1 MYNSEL
7 RDAVLNISKVNRYLR
22 RSVPTMRGFHLLYQ
36 PQVDRTG
43 TVVAAEA
50 LLRWDPQCGHNIG
63 PNVFIPSLERSR
75 LIVPVGQWVIEQ
87 SLAQLKAWRRAGVP
101 VKHIGVNVSARQLL
115 PGFAEFVMG
124 AVESAKLKPRDLV
137 LELTES
143 QAVADSS
150 RFADT
155 IRVLTEAG
163 YLWEID
169 DFGTG
174 YASMRWMR
182 RLSFAGLKIDR
193 SLLIATD
200 EPPGLIR
207 GICAMARE
215 IDLRVTCEGVE
226 TQAQWDQVIRAG
238 VHRVQGYLTGRPVEA
253 SAFPSKQVTRTVTGE
268 P

>member
-1 MYNSEL
+1 MYASEL
-7 RDAVLNISKVNRYLR
+7 RDAVSNLRTVNRYLR
-22 RSVPTMRGFHLLYQ
+22 RSVPTMRGFSVLYQ

-43 TVVAAEA
+43 KVVAAEA
-50 LLRWDPQCGHNIG
+50 LLRWDPQCGHAIG
-63 PNVFIPSLERSR
+63 PDIFIPSLQRSG

-87 SLAQLKAWRRAGVP
+87 ALRQLKEFRAAGVP
-101 VKHIGVNVSARQLL
+101 LKHIAVNVSARQLTS
-115 PGFAEFVMG
+115 GFVDYVVG
-124 AVESAKLKPRDLV
+124 AVTRAKLRPRDLV

-143 QAVADSS
+143 QAVADSG

-155 IRVLTEAG
+155 IRALVDAG
-163 YLWEID
+163 YHWEID

-182 RLSFAGLKIDR
+182 KLNFGGLKIDR

-215 IDLRVTCEGVE
+215 IDLRVTVEGVE
-226 TQAQWDQVIRAG
+226 TREQWDRVIRAG
-238 VHRVQGYLTGRPVEA
+238 AHRVQGFLVGKPMTPDEFIRHRSPA
-253 SAFPSKQVTRTVTGE
+253 P
-268 P
+268 

>member
-7 RDAVLNISKVNRYLR
+7 RDAVLNLGKVNRALR
-22 RSVPTMRGFHLLYQ
+22 KCVPTMRGFSVLYQ
-36 PQVDRTG
+36 PQVDRSG
-43 TVVAAEA
+43 AVVAAEA
-50 LLRWDPQCGHNIG
+50 LLRWDPQCGHTIG
-63 PNVFIPSLERSR
+63 PNVFIPALERSR

-87 SLAQLKAWRRAGVP
+87 ALAQLKAWRKAGLGI
-101 VKHIGVNVSARQLL
+101 KHIGVNVSARQLQ
-115 PGFAEFVMG
+115 PSFVDFVLS
-124 AVESAKLKPRDLV
+124 AVKRAKLRPRDLV

-143 QAVADSS
+143 QAVADSG
-150 RFADT
+150 RCADT
-155 IRVLTEAG
+155 IRTLSDAG
-163 YLWEID
+163 FLWEID

-207 GICAMARE
+207 GVCAMARE

-226 TQAQWDQVIRAG
+226 TKEQWDRVIRAG
-238 VHRVQGYLTGRPVEA
+238 VHRVQGFYVGRPVTAAEFA
-253 SAFPSKQVTRTVTGE
+253 VE
-268 P
+268 

>member
-1 MYNSEL
+1 MYQSEL
-7 RDAVLNISKVNRYLR
+7 RDAVKNLSKITRTLR
-22 RSVPTMRGFHLLYQ
+22 RSVPTMRGFSVVYQ
-36 PQVDRTG
+36 PQVDRAG

-50 LLRWDPQCGHNIG
+50 LLRWDPQCGHVVG
-63 PNVFIPSLERSR
+63 PDVFIPSLERSR
-75 LIVPVGQWVIEQ
+75 LIVPVGQWVIAQ
-87 SLAQLKAWRRAGVP
+87 ALAQLKAWRKQGLAI
-101 VKHIGVNVSARQLL
+101 KHIGVNVSARQLL
-115 PGFAEFVMG
+115 PGFADFVVG
-124 AVESAKLKPRDLV
+124 AVEAAKLRPRDLV

-143 QAVADSS
+143 QAVADSG

-155 IRVLTEAG
+155 IRVLSEAG
-163 YLWEID
+163 FAWEID

-200 EPPGLIR
+200 EPPNLIR

-238 VHRVQGYLTGRPVEA
+238 VHRVQGYLVGRPVEA
-253 SAFPSKQVTRTVTGE
+253 SAFSAHLAPRST
-268 P
+268 